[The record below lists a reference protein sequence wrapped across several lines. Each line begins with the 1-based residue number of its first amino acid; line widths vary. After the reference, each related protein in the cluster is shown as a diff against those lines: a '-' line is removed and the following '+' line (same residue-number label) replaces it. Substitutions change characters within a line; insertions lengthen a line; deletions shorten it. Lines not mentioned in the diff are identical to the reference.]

1 MKTIKLLLIF
11 ISFVSCK
18 TESDVSLKEKL
29 SSKSYI
35 EIKQHIIDDS
45 VVFNLKN
52 NLTVNAYF
60 YSKDNYMDSILK
72 NNYRLISGKS
82 ELEMKI
88 KEELFKPFNYTTI
101 NPFITSVE
109 LPLINLPFK
118 SEKKYKILQGY
129 NGSFSHNKMHSRFAI
144 DFKMPIGDT
153 VCAAFDGIVI
163 EIVNGYRYG
172 GTKNKW
178 RGRDNFIWIYHPK
191 LNLISSYAHLK
202 KSGTFVNIGDTVYA
216 NQAIGLSGNTGY
228 SSEPHLHFHMVK
240 LNANYEY
247 ESVPY
252 NFLEGYNGN
261 QIKKGDFIL
270 KKQ

>member
-1 MKTIKLLLIF
+1 MKTINLLLIF

-52 NLTVNAYF
+52 NLSVDVYL
-60 YSKDNYMDSILK
+60 YSKDVYVDSILNSK
-72 NNYRLISGKS
+72 HKFISAKS
-82 ELEMKI
+82 EIEMKI
-88 KEELFKPFNYTTI
+88 NKNQFKPFQYSTLS
-101 NPFITSVE
+101 PALPSVE
-109 LPLINLPFK
+109 LPEINLPFK
-118 SEKKYKILQGY
+118 SSKKYKILQGY
-129 NGSFSHNKMHSRFAI
+129 NGSFSHNKIHSRYAI

-153 VCAAFDGIVI
+153 VCAVYDGIVI
-163 EIVNGYRYG
+163 EIVNGYEYG
-172 GTKNKW
+172 GTNNKW
-178 RGRDNFIWIYHPK
+178 RGRDNFIWIYHPEF
-191 LNLISSYAHLK
+191 NLISSYAHLK
-202 KSGTFVNIGDTVYA
+202 KNGTFVNIGDTVYA
-216 NQAIGLSGNTGY
+216 NQAIALSGNTGY

-252 NFLEGYNGN
+252 NFIEGYLGKK
-261 QIKKGDFIL
+261 IKKGDFIL
-270 KKQ
+270 KKH